1 MELINDIKYK
11 IEFLSYWH
19 TGSGISGGVDVDAVV
34 IKDTDGLPY
43 IPGKTLK
50 GHFRDALQTIADS
63 NSDVVDNG
71 FINKWFGIEGG
82 RNNKILSGSLF
93 FENAYL
99 SKSFVEKIKKDEKSE
114 SLKRFLFQNISF
126 TAIDNNDGSAEKSSL
141 RSVEVCVPLTLYGRI
156 ILSDV
161 SVDDFSEI
169 KEKLSIGMGM
179 IGNMGAF
186 RNRGFGKC
194 RITLTQ
200 EEKQ

>member
-1 MELINDIKYK
+1 MERTNEIKYK

-19 TGSGISGGVDVDAVV
+19 IGSGISGGVDADAVV
-34 IKDTDGLPY
+34 LRDKDGFPY

-50 GHFRDALQTIADS
+50 GHLRDALQTIAGL
-63 NSDVVDNG
+63 NLDVVDIG
-71 FINKWFGIEGG
+71 FINRWFGIEGG
-82 RNNKILSGSLF
+82 RNNNVFSGSLF

-99 SKSFVEKIKKDEKSE
+99 AQSFVHKINKDEKSQT
-114 SLKRFLFQNISF
+114 LNRFLFEKISF
-126 TAIDNNDGSAEKSSL
+126 TAIDKEKGSAKKSSL

-161 SVDDFSEI
+161 SVDDYSEI

-194 RITLTQ
+194 RITLMQ
-200 EEKQ
+200 EDKQ

>member
-1 MELINDIKYK
+1 MERTNEIKYK

-19 TGSGISGGVDVDAVV
+19 IGSGISGGVDADAVV
-34 IKDTDGLPY
+34 LRDKDGLPY
-43 IPGKTLK
+43 IPGKTIK
-50 GHFRDALQTIADS
+50 GHLRDALQTIADL
-63 NSDVVDNG
+63 NSDVVDIG
-71 FINKWFGIEGG
+71 FINKWFGNEGG
-82 RNNKILSGSLF
+82 RNNKALSGSLF

-99 SKSFVEKIKKDEKSE
+99 SQTFVDKIRKDEKPE
-114 SLKRFLFQNISF
+114 SLKRFLFQTISF
-126 TAIDNNDGSAEKSSL
+126 TAIDNDNGSAEKGSL

-161 SVDDFSEI
+161 SVDYYSEI

-194 RITLTQ
+194 GITLMQ
-200 EEKQ
+200 EDKQ